1 MPSHNEYHGYIKLP
15 KKKLYEHLIRLDFN
29 GNMET
34 SSKGTKVEGFSLR
47 MFTIDQDL
55 RGEHPEIGVK
65 LTSEQ
70 WLDLI
75 DAMKAE
81 FELVQED
88 RKKLDGLR

>member
-1 MPSHNEYHGYIKLP
+1 
-15 KKKLYEHLIRLDFN
+15 
-29 GNMET
+29 MET
-34 SSKGTKVEGFSLR
+34 SSNGTKVEGFSVR
-47 MFTIDQDL
+47 MFTIDQNL

-81 FELVQED
+81 FELVQKH
-88 RKKLDGLR
+88 RKKLDDLR